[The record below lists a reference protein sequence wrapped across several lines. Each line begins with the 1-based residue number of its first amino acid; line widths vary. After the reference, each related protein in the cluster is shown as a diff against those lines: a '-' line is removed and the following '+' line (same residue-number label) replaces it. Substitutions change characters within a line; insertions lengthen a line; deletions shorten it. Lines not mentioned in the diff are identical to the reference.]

1 MLNDI
6 TSASEYF
13 TFILYADDT
22 TLFSTMTYSFPALP
36 NAHNGLMNGE
46 LLKVNDSHVSIR
58 LSLNANKTKYMI
70 FRS

>member
-13 TFILYADDT
+13 TFILYTDDT

-36 NAHNGLMNGE
+36 NAHNGL
-46 LLKVNDSHVSIR
+46 KVNDSHVSIR
-58 LSLNANKTKYMI
+58 LSLNANKRKYMI